1 MENHERNNAKKKKK
15 KKHALVLRRRQCES
29 VGPMNRASQKSCF
42 ATLTPLL
49 PMSTVA
55 QALLETE
62 KSNSFLQSATVQK
75 EKSNQASVF

>member
-1 MENHERNNAKKKKK
+1 
-15 KKHALVLRRRQCES
+15 
-29 VGPMNRASQKSCF
+29 MNRASQKSCF

-75 EKSNQASVF
+75 KNQIKHLFFDYVKNQIHISK